1 MRPHIIPKTV
11 LNEMAEHIYEV
22 AGEAGGSYVQC
33 FYEVDRKHYLYE
45 LDFHGVAHS
54 RTGCFRY
61 DFPET
66 CITDIIPTW
75 MEIRAYNE
83 EGDEVA
89 IDFSMAAFTKDYLT
103 NLIS

>member
-11 LNEMAEHIYEV
+11 LNEMAERIYEV
-22 AGEAGGSYVQC
+22 AGESGSTYIQC
-33 FYEVDRKHYLYE
+33 TCEVERKHYSYE
-45 LDFHGVAHS
+45 LDFHGVAHY

-83 EGDEVA
+83 DGDEVA
-89 IDFSMAAFTKDYLT
+89 IDFSMAAFTKNYLT
-103 NLIS
+103 NLS